1 MLNKTHV
8 IKKQSYV
15 QLLLWKQEIPW
26 FFDVE
31 RNVSIEKKQ
40 NMMNLLFKASANR
53 FCLTSKCCSLLSKIV
68 HGRPSIKWTS

>member
-31 RNVSIEKKQ
+31 RNVSIGKKTEYDE
-40 NMMNLLFKASANR
+40 F
-53 FCLTSKCCSLLSKIV
+53 I
-68 HGRPSIKWTS
+68 I